1 MKHKD
6 SALAVY
12 RDTVHAVIVGCGRVG
27 AELADELCQRGF
39 SVSVIDKNPDAFEH
53 LHPGFDGKTFVGPG
67 FDRDILEEA
76 GVIDA
81 DVFIAVTN
89 GDNSN
94 IVAARVAKEH
104 YGCKTVAAR
113 IYDPRRAQI
122 YERLGI
128 PTVAT
133 VAWTTDQVLARVMP
147 PAHAVLGTIGSGDV
161 VAIGAEVPESGAGAR
176 VADLNLPGRILLTA
190 VTRFGR
196 TMVAEP
202 GVIVQEGDFL
212 NMVVMRE
219 ELGRIEAHLAS
230 RGKAVRV

>member
-1 MKHKD
+1 M
-6 SALAVY
+6 
-12 RDTVHAVIVGCGRVG
+12 HAVIVGCGRVG
-27 AELADELCQRGF
+27 AELADALGQRDF
-39 SVSVIDKNPDAFEH
+39 SVSIIDKNPSAFEH
-53 LHPGFDGKTFVGPG
+53 LHPGFGGKTFIGPG

-76 GVIDA
+76 GIRQA

-94 IVAARVAKEH
+94 IVCARIAKEH

-147 PAHAVLGTIGSGDV
+147 APQAILGTIGSGDV
-161 VAIGAEVPESGAGAR
+161 VAIGTEVPMEAAGAR
-176 VADLNLPGRILLTA
+176 ISELNVTGKLLITA
-190 VTRFGR
+190 LSRFGK
-196 TMVAEP
+196 TQVAEP
-202 GVIVQEGDFL
+202 STVVQEGDFL
-212 NMVVMRE
+212 NLIVVRS
-219 ELGRIEAHLAS
+219 ELGSVGAHFAS
-230 RGKAVRV
+230 RGKGVAP

>member
-1 MKHKD
+1 M
-6 SALAVY
+6 
-12 RDTVHAVIVGCGRVG
+12 GCGRVG
-27 AELADELCQRGF
+27 AELADALGQRDF
-39 SVSVIDKNPDAFEH
+39 TVSVIDKNSSAFEH
-53 LHPGFDGKTFVGPG
+53 LHPGFAGSTFVGPG

-76 GVIDA
+76 GVRKA

-94 IVAARVAKEH
+94 IVCARIAKEH

-147 PAHAVLGTIGSGDV
+147 APEAILSTIGSGDV
-161 VAIGAEVPESGAGAR
+161 VAIGTEVPAEAAGAR
-176 VADLNLPGRILLTA
+176 IAELNVAGKLLVTA
-190 VTRFGR
+190 LTRFGK
-196 TMVAEP
+196 TQVAEAN
-202 GVIVQEGDFL
+202 VILQEGDFL
-212 NMVVMRE
+212 NLMVVRSQ
-219 ELGRIEAHLAS
+219 LASVGRHLAS
-230 RGKAVRV
+230 RGKDIT

>member
-1 MKHKD
+1 
-6 SALAVY
+6 VY
-12 RDTVHAVIVGCGRVG
+12 REVVHAVIVGCGRVG
-27 AELADELCQRGF
+27 GELADALGQRGF
-39 SVSVIDKNPDAFEH
+39 SVSVIDKKPSAFEH
-53 LHPGFDGKTFVGPG
+53 LHPGFAGSTFVGPG

-76 GVIDA
+76 GIREA

-94 IVAARVAKEH
+94 IVCARIAKEH

-147 PAHAVLGTIGSGDV
+147 APQAILSTIGSGDV
-161 VAIGAEVPESGAGAR
+161 VAIGTEVPATAAGTR
-176 VADLNLPGRILLTA
+176 ISELNVPGKLLVTA
-190 VTRFGR
+190 LTRFGK
-196 TMVAEP
+196 TQVANAAT
-202 GVIVQEGDFL
+202 IVQEGDFL
-212 NMVVMRE
+212 NLMVLRSQLASVG
-219 ELGRIEAHLAS
+219 LHLAS
-230 RGKAVRV
+230 RGKEIA